1 IKSKC
6 WQRQLCVRLVLQE
19 QRMKP
24 DTYHH
29 GDLRQALL
37 TAALEWIDDDGIG
50 SLSLRG
56 IARRVGVSHNAPYR
70 HFEDKTALLAAVSE
84 EGFLSLTYALRATLA
99 DAPSHPLRRLETIGV
114 AYVQYAVNHAAHYR
128 VMFGPYQYYD
138 KYPSLTNAANESF
151 MVLVEVIADGQAK
164 NGIRAGNAKELARVA
179 WSLVHGLSMLLIDGQ
194 LSVDSD
200 ETVRDIASH
209 TTRLLSDG
217 FAIR

>member
-1 IKSKC
+1 
-6 WQRQLCVRLVLQE
+6 
-19 QRMKP
+19 MKP

-37 TAALEWIDDDGIG
+37 AAALEWIEDDGIS

-70 HFEDKTALLAAVSE
+70 HFEDKTALLRAVAE
-84 EGFLSLTYALRATLA
+84 EGFLSLTHTLSKTLA
-99 DAPSHPLRRLETIGV
+99 DAPKHPLRRLEAIGV
-114 AYVQYAVNHAAHYR
+114 AYVQYAVDHAAHYR
-128 VMFGPYQYYD
+128 VMFGPYQHPQNHN
-138 KYPSLTNAANESF
+138 YPSLTQAANESF
-151 MVLVEVIADGQAK
+151 MVLVGVIAEGQA
-164 NGIRAGNAKELARVA
+164 NEGIRPGNAQELARVA
-179 WSLVHGLSMLLIDGQ
+179 WALVHGLSMLVIDGQ
-194 LSVDSD
+194 LPVDSD